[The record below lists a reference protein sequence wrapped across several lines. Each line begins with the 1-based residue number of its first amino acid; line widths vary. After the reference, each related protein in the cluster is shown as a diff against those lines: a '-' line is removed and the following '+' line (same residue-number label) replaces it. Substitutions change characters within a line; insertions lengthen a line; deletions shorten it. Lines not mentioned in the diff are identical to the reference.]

1 MIQHDFEAFARLM
14 ALLAETFNKD
24 FTVQRVEIYARA
36 LAEYPIDII
45 AAAVD
50 EGIRRLKFFPNRLS

>member
-1 MIQHDFEAFARLM
+1 M

-36 LAEYPIDII
+36 LAEYPIESSRLRSMKAF
-45 AAAVD
+45 AASNFSQT
-50 EGIRRLKFFPNRLS
+50 G